1 MTFIPVADW
10 GGPATPFQLTG
21 KQPVGRKPDEDRI
34 WDYAGEHLG
43 FYGWLRVAN
52 NRISKRTGVGLMD
65 LADRRWR
72 DAYDEQAHPA
82 EEADEAIG
90 EESAEMG
97 FGP

>member
-1 MTFIPVADW
+1 MTFLAVADW

-21 KQPVGRKPDEDRI
+21 KQPAGHMPGEDRI
-34 WDYAGEHLG
+34 WDYAGGHLG
-43 FYGWLRVAN
+43 FYGFLRVAN
-52 NRISKRTGVGLMD
+52 TRITKRTGLGLMD

-82 EEADEAIG
+82 EEADEAIS

>member
-1 MTFIPVADW
+1 MTFTPVAGW

-21 KQPVGRKPDEDRI
+21 KQPIGRKPDTDRL
-34 WDYAGEHLG
+34 WDYAGGHLG
-43 FYGWLRVAN
+43 FYGYLRVAN
-52 NRISKRTGVGLMD
+52 HRIIKRTGVGLMD

-72 DAYDEQAHPA
+72 DAYDEQAHPS
-82 EEADEAIG
+82 EEADEAIA